1 MPAAVSEN
9 TLGTLFG
16 AAQRTA
22 DAARGAR
29 PVDRFRAAR
38 TDTGKA
44 AFRRSGTKVRAGKA
58 GNGRGTARRRKRL
71 SGRNRRLTGPPR
83 RQRDA
88 GRGTPV
94 PWHLRAR
101 KWQNGRGRQQL
112 PELAGPDAARH
123 YHGRSAAQYPGKG
136 GRPTRP
142 EPMQARV
149 GLAAMPAPFA
159 FAARLR
165 QHPKLYHLLQN
176 RLPRP
181 RAPAILRA
189 KVPFSAHGRE

>member
-58 GNGRGTARRRKRL
+58 GNGRGTARRGRRL
-71 SGRNRRLTGPPR
+71 SGWNHRLTGPPR
-83 RQRDA
+83 RHRDA

-94 PWHLRAR
+94 LWNLRAR
-101 KWQNGRGRQQL
+101 EWQNGMEWQQL
-112 PELAGPDAARH
+112 PDRAGPGAARRCQ
-123 YHGRSAAQYPGKG
+123 GRSAPKHPRERRSPNSTGTDAGACGAGSNAGPIC
-136 GRPTRP
+136 
-142 EPMQARV
+142 V
-149 GLAAMPAPFA
+149 GLQPSQP
-159 FAARLR
+159 
-165 QHPKLYHLLQN
+165 YHLL
-176 RLPRP
+176 
-181 RAPAILRA
+181 
-189 KVPFSAHGRE
+189 